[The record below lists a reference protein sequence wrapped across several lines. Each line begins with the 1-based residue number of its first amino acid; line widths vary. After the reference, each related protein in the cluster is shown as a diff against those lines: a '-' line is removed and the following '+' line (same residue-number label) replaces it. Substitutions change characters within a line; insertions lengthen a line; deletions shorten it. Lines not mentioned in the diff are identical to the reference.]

1 MTNKDNKRLTKVSK
15 VMELFWLAVAIVS
28 LVVVIYIFI
37 LDRGINGENAQFL
50 VFPVLAGVM
59 YGFRAGFRKR
69 MEKNMQE

>member
-1 MTNKDNKRLTKVSK
+1 MTNKDNNRLKKVSK
-15 VMELFWLAVAIVS
+15 VMEFFWLVIAIVS

-37 LDRGINGENAQFL
+37 SDKGISADNAQFL
-50 VFPVLAGVM
+50 VFPVLAGMM